1 MSKAPIEENRT
12 LLAKADLILADLIS
26 DGGYLLAE
34 QARKFL
40 KIAIDESAILSMS
53 FVETIKSHTKLIER
67 IGLTTPMLVPGYEGT
82 ALTEADRTKP
92 VTDKPTITT
101 HLYKGEIQLT
111 DETLEDNIE
120 GGNLKTTIMNLIGER
135 VGLDM
140 SDILLNGDTASLT
153 PRYSLFDGIRKLATA
168 NVVAAGGVPLDKATF
183 KSMMKTLPSQFMRD
197 KRKMKF
203 LTSVDAEI
211 DYRDSLA
218 DRATALGDVFLN
230 EDRRAAYNG
239 IEVVPDA
246 TFPENLGGGTN
257 ETEVIF
263 SDPKNFRVG
272 IWRQVKMETDRDIRR
287 GILFTVVSTR
297 FGFIYEESDAVVKA
311 TGVTVS

>member
-1 MSKAPIEENRT
+1 MSKAPIENNRT
-12 LLAKADLILADLIS
+12 LLAKADLVLSDLIS
-26 DGGYLLAE
+26 DGGFLVEE
-34 QARKFL
+34 QAKKFL
-40 KIAIDESAILSMS
+40 MIAIDESAILSMS
-53 FVETIKSHTKLIER
+53 FVETLKSHTKLIER
-67 IGLTTPMLVPGYEGT
+67 IGLTTPMLVPGFEGT

-92 VTDKPTITT
+92 EFDKPTINTS
-101 HLYKGEIQLT
+101 LFKGEIQLT

-120 GGNLKTTIMNLIGER
+120 GGNLRTTIMNLIGKR

-140 SDILLNGDTASLT
+140 SDILLNGDTASAV
-153 PRYSLFDGIRKLATA
+153 PRLAQFDGIRKLATA

-183 KSMMKTLPSQFMRD
+183 KSMMKTLPSQFLRD

-218 DRATALGDVFLN
+218 DRATMLGDVFL
-230 EDRRAAYNG
+230 EKDRNAAYNG
-239 IEVVPDA
+239 IEVVADA
-246 TFPENLGGGTN
+246 VFPETLGGGNN

-287 GILFTVVSTR
+287 GIIFIVVSVR
-297 FGFIYEESDAVVKA
+297 FGFIFEESDAVVKA